1 MAKPLP
7 QRLMLVDGHSVAF
20 RAYYALPDTMHF
32 AGGGAANAFYG
43 FVSIV
48 ARALADHAPTHL
60 AITFDVGT
68 PFRVALYPGYK
79 ASRDMGPEDLEP
91 QVAYVRALWRTLR
104 APLFEADTFEAD
116 DVLATLTRQARAGGA
131 AVDVLSGDL
140 DVLQLVGPNVRVIT
154 PGRTFSEPVVYDEG
168 AVQARYGIPPARLRD
183 WKALVGDT
191 SDEVPGVAGIGKKT
205 ATDLLQKFATL
216 DDIYNGLERITS
228 ARTARALA
236 AGRDSAYLS
245 RTLVTLRDD
254 APLELDLAAASR
266 AAFDGEAAFQAVRQ
280 LGFGTLAD
288 RIRGIAG

>member
-1 MAKPLP
+1 MAKPRP
-7 QRLMLVDGHSVAF
+7 NRLMLVDGHSVAF

-43 FVSIV
+43 FVNIV
-48 ARALADHAPTHL
+48 ARSLADHAPTHL
-60 AITFDVGT
+60 ALTFDVGT

-116 DVLATLTRQARAGGA
+116 DILATLTHQARAQGA

-140 DVLQLVGPNVRVIT
+140 DALQLVGPAVRVIT
-154 PGRTFSEPVVYDEG
+154 PGRTFSEPIVYDEA
-168 AVQARYGIPPARLRD
+168 AVHARYGIPPARLRD

-205 ATDLLQKFATL
+205 ATELLQKFASL
-216 DDIYNGLERITS
+216 DDIYNGLERIPA

-236 AGRDSAYLS
+236 AGRDAAYLS
-245 RTLVTLRDD
+245 RTLVTLRED
-254 APLELDLAAASR
+254 APVQLDLPAAAR
-266 AAFDGEAAFQAVRQ
+266 TAFDGEAAFHAVRQ

-288 RIRGIAG
+288 RIRGIAN